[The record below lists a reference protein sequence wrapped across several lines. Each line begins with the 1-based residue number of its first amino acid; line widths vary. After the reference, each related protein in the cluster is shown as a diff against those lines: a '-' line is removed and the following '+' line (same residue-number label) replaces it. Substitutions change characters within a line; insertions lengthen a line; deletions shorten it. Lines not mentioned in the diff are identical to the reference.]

1 MKDIYCYCA
10 EPECV
15 CEDLCCQDC
24 DKKDTCENRCSFMNY
39 KEKIYNSTE
48 FLISELE
55 KVADEMDGWLIYVAA
70 EKIRSLSKLE
80 SGGI

>member
-1 MKDIYCYCA
+1 
-10 EPECV
+10 
-15 CEDLCCQDC
+15 
-24 DKKDTCENRCSFMNY
+24 MNY